1 MYYLCFVLLLVAPV
15 FMFFMGL
22 RWRKNPPAFQS
33 EGLVYRTELTEKSP
47 EVWEFAHVHCGKLWS
62 RFGGI
67 FVVISAALMI
77 GLPGSYEK
85 FFLWV
90 LGAQM
95 LVLCVTILIIELLT
109 KSLFDENGNRI
120 A

>member
-15 FMFFMGL
+15 FMFFMGF

-67 FVVISAALMI
+67 FVVISAALVVSSKGFSPQAVNTVANTI
-77 GLPGSYEK
+77 KNASVRVK
-85 FFLWV
+85 T
-90 LGAQM
+90 
-95 LVLCVTILIIELLT
+95 LVFIFI
-109 KSLFDENGNRI
+109 KSSV
-120 A
+120 